1 MDQSH
6 DGSWHLRR
14 LDDRRDTPSVD
25 LVRNVTILLTFSRMV
40 FYFGI
45 VL

>member
-1 MDQSH
+1 MDQSY
-6 DGSWHLRR
+6 DGSWYIRR
-14 LDDRRDTPSVD
+14 LDDRRNAPSVN